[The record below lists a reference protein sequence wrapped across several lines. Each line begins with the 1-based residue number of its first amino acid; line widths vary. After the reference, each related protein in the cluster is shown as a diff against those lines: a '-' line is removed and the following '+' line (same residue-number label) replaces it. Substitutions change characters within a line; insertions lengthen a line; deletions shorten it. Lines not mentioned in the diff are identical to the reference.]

1 MATRGQQGYIRN
13 SNGHRFSSIHFSG
26 VINATAGQVLK
37 VETSQ
42 LAKAGTIKVQNG
54 KTASIFIEKLG
65 DDGVFSDA
73 FSTTSA
79 EETAENLNP
88 NAKTSLALD
97 GGMPPSRAS
106 EVLALGLRFS
116 AVSSADV
123 VENASLNTPSSPN
136 FSMKIDAVLPF
147 WTLIVPAFAS

>member
-1 MATRGQQGYIRN
+1 MEPVANRVISATQMAIGSLQSTFQASLTPPQ
-13 SNGHRFSSIHFSG
+13 
-26 VINATAGQVLK
+26 VVLK

-54 KTASIFIEKLG
+54 KTASIFIENG

-97 GGMPPSRAS
+97 GGTGVSEPYLDEAHYANEGDAEEQIIIKKAGNYLLTLNAVFQGGSSRANPRLS
-106 EVLALGLRFS
+106 V
-116 AVSSADV
+116 
-123 VENASLNTPSSPN
+123 
-136 FSMKIDAVLPF
+136 K
-147 WTLIVPAFAS
+147 